1 MAMPADRH
9 DHGAWLRF
17 GAAEAEPASNVV
29 KAADR
34 VRWLELEALRRE
46 ADVRI
51 EREVGEAVA
60 AATER
65 VCREGAR
72 EVTLQLSALHQA
84 FDDAARRME
93 AEVLNLA
100 LEIARRLVAD
110 AAPEAFF
117 ERALAHLQ
125 ALVPPGASLRIFVHP
140 QAVDAAAGLARR
152 AAGEGGSSPRHVAVV
167 PDIDATDPLA
177 LRVESVHGTLELGAA
192 AYLERITQALAGTP
206 QDGGAG

>member
-1 MAMPADRH
+1 MPAEHH

-17 GAAEAEPASNVV
+17 AGAQAEPASNVV
-29 KAADR
+29 KAAER
-34 VRWLELEALRRE
+34 VRWLELEALRGE
-46 ADVRI
+46 ADARI
-51 EREVGEAVA
+51 EREVEQAVA
-60 AATER
+60 LATDR

-72 EVTLQLSALHQA
+72 ELTQQLSALHQA

-100 LEIARRLVAD
+100 LEIARRLVAES
-110 AAPEAFF
+110 APEAFF
-117 ERALAHLQ
+117 ARALAHLQ

-140 QAVDAAAGLARR
+140 QAVDAAAELARR
-152 AAGEGGSSPRHVAVV
+152 AAGESGSSPRHVAVV

-192 AYLERITQALAGTP
+192 AYLERIAQALAGTS
-206 QDGGAG
+206 QEGGAQ